1 MRIDVHFHVIGN
13 GTDLN
18 NVDNDVYFYADD
30 NNHWFTRIL
39 YNMIEEDIE
48 RQGADF
54 NQDGKFSTEE
64 YFDYVYRILISSK
77 EIDGIVLL
85 GLDAVY
91 DLSTGVIDEKKT
103 DLYVSNTYLN
113 KKVTKLNERLQNET
127 DPQIRNKKFFMGAS
141 VNPNRKDWES
151 ELDYV
156 LSDTKA
162 VLIKWIPST
171 QHIHI
176 EDDKHENFYN
186 VPSNN
191 NMPLLC
197 HVGPEYS
204 FPEGIRRKELDNFR
218 FLEKPLEHGVT
229 IIAAHCATPVFPL
242 IDKNE
247 IKEFHALM
255 KNANQGG
262 NIRLWADTSAL
273 SLSTRIPIIP
283 EIVKTFPPK
292 WLIHGSDFP
301 IPIDA
306 WPHLPWITEDMT
318 PEEYIQIIKTKNPL
332 DRDVRTKHAH
342 GFSSKIHANAEK
354 VLRISVT

>member
-13 GTDLN
+13 GTDLS
-18 NVDNDVYFYADD
+18 NVENDVYFYADD

-54 NQDGKFSTEE
+54 NHDGKISTEE
-64 YFDYVYRILISSK
+64 YFDFIYKILVSSK
-77 EIDGIVLL
+77 EIEGIVLL

-91 DLSTGVIDEKKT
+91 DHHTGIIDEKKT
-103 DLYVSNTYLN
+103 DLYITNAFLN
-113 KKVTKLNERLQNET
+113 KKVTELNDRLQNEV
-127 DPQIRNKKFFMGAS
+127 DPQLKNKRFFLGAS
-141 VNPNRKDWES
+141 VNPYRKDWES
-151 ELDYV
+151 EIDYV
-156 LSDTKA
+156 LNKTNA
-162 VLIKWIPST
+162 VLIKWIPSA
-171 QHIHI
+171 QHIFVT
-176 EDDKHENFYN
+176 DDKNENFYKAL
-186 VPSNN
+186 SNN

-204 FPEGIRRKELDNFR
+204 FPEGIRRGELDNFR
-218 FLEKPLEHGVT
+218 FLEKPLEYGVT

-247 IKEFHALM
+247 IKNFHALM
-255 KNANQGG
+255 KSANQDG
-262 NIRLWADTSAL
+262 IIHLWADTSAL
-273 SLSTRIPIIP
+273 SLSTRIPMIP
-283 EIVKTFPPK
+283 EIINTFTLE

-306 WPHLPWITEDMT
+306 WPHLPWITQNMT

-332 DRDVRTKHAH
+332 DRDVKIKRAH
-342 GFSSKIHANAEK
+342 GFSDEIHTNAEK
-354 VLRISVT
+354 VLRISAT